1 MFLEPLMITSSQNI
15 SETITESAS
24 ELTSQ
29 IFSSLWDKVFP
40 LIQLLGGILVIYLFY
55 KIAQAIAS
63 YLLIRRIKRID
74 NNVLDLSKKVEE
86 ILSIIKKEHKKDKKK

>member
-1 MFLEPLMITSSQNI
+1 M
-15 SETITESAS
+15 
-24 ELTSQ
+24 
-29 IFSSLWDKVFP
+29 
-40 LIQLLGGILVIYLFY
+40 IYLFY